1 MVSKCLICEKNTMEN
16 NIKKCKK
23 QHICAQINREL
34 ASLISISKQKKT
46 NLTRERLLAKNHPYT
61 SNNK

>member
-1 MVSKCLICEKNTMEN
+1 MEN